1 LATTLAESLCFGPAI
16 NRMHDQRRND
26 QLDDTTGRALRSRS
40 HRREFLRLAV
50 GTAAL
55 LAEPPLARL
64 LGTATAQAA
73 PPLIEVPLRDG
84 LTLIRGTGGN
94 VVLLHAANAAAL
106 VDSGAA
112 EQATELES
120 LARGRL
126 AGAPLGTLLNTHWH
140 PAHTGGND
148 VFGAAGTKIVAHEN
162 TRLWMATEYYVDWQ
176 DKTYEPRAAAA
187 LPTATFYASDPQ
199 PIVLSV
205 GDERIEYG
213 HLREAHT
220 DGDIYVYFRERNVLV
235 AGGAV
240 AAGAYPV
247 IDYATGGWIG
257 GLVEANAKLL
267 TIANAGT
274 VIVPHDGPAQPR
286 SHLEAQY
293 EMLKTVRGRIENLM
307 RKGKSIPEMLAADVT
322 AGFDADWGTNR
333 ERFVAN
339 IYNGLWWAGRLS
351 DSL

>member
-1 LATTLAESLCFGPAI
+1 MLDP
-16 NRMHDQRRND
+16 RPKR
-26 QLDDTTGRALRSRS
+26 QLDDAATRPLRSGS
-40 HRREFLRLAV
+40 HRRDFLRLAL
-50 GTAAL
+50 GTAA
-55 LAEPPLARL
+55 A
-64 LGTATAQAA
+64 LGA
-73 PPLIEVPLRDG
+73 PPLGGLLGSAAAQTATPWSEAPLRAG
-84 LTLIRGTGGN
+84 LSLLRGSGGN
-94 VVLLHAANAAAL
+94 VVLLGTASGAAL

-112 EQATELES
+112 PEAAELKS
-120 LARGRL
+120 LIDARLG
-126 AGAPLGTLLNTHWH
+126 GAPLGALFNTHWH

-148 VFGAAGTKIVAHEN
+148 AFGASGTKIIAHEN

-176 DKTYEPRAAAA
+176 DKTYTPRAAAA
-187 LPTATFYASDPQ
+187 LPTSTFYASDPQ
-199 PIVLSV
+199 PIALPV
-205 GDERIEYG
+205 GDEHVEYG

-257 GLVEANAKLL
+257 GLIEANAKLL
-267 TIANAGT
+267 TIANAST
-274 VIVPHDGPAQPR
+274 LIVPHDGPAQPR

-293 EMLKTVRGRIENLM
+293 DMLKTMRERIETLM
-307 RKGKSIPEMLAADVT
+307 RKGKSIAEMLAADVT
-322 AGFDADWGTNR
+322 AGFDAAWGTNR